1 MPAGATW
8 TLASAAIGAL
18 ILAGDIGA
26 TNARFG
32 CYRGGE
38 QVAWVSLDTQA
49 YDSVNALLAAALA
62 QLPGRK
68 EHLEACCL
76 AVAGPVHATGQDD
89 TARLTNAGLTFS
101 RQAVARALGVSRA
114 VLVNDMVA
122 IGAALDVLAP
132 NQLRRLAAGTP
143 PPSPGGVKGMLAAGT
158 GLGMGV
164 VASGRCLPS
173 EGGHARLAP
182 VGAFE
187 RELVAFTEAEL
198 RDEGGVVAW
207 EHYLSGRG
215 VETLHRAVRG
225 VRGET
230 GPPLTATEITR
241 QGLAGAEPSCDTTVR
256 TWVGML
262 ATAAGGLATTALT
275 LGGVYFTGTV
285 ALALA
290 PLLEEPGFQRRFREA
305 AWAADFLAEI
315 PLSLITDSQ
324 AGIAGARVLATEGAG
339 ARAAPSL

>member
-1 MPAGATW
+1 M
-8 TLASAAIGAL
+8 

-38 QVAWVSLDTQA
+38 RVAWTSLDTQG
-49 YDSVNALLAAALA
+49 YGSVDTLLAAALA
-62 QLPGRK
+62 RLPGRK
-68 EHLEACCL
+68 EDLEACCL

-89 TARLTNAGLTFS
+89 TAQLTNASLTFS
-101 RQAVARALGVSRA
+101 RQAVARALGVPRV

-122 IGAALDVLAP
+122 ISAALDVLAP

-143 PPSPGGVKGMLAAGT
+143 APGPGGVKGVLAAGT

-164 VASGRCLPS
+164 VAAGRCLPS

-187 RELVAFTEAEL
+187 RELVAFTEVEL
-198 RDEGGVVAW
+198 KDEGGVVAW

-225 VRGET
+225 VRGEA
-230 GPPLTATEITR
+230 GPPLTAAEITR
-241 QGLAGAEPSCDTTVR
+241 QGLAGAEPSCDVTVR
-256 TWVGML
+256 TWVAML

-285 ALALA
+285 TLALA
-290 PLLEEPGFQRRFREA
+290 PLLESPNFQRRFREA
-305 AWAADFLAEI
+305 AWAADFLADI
-315 PLSLITDSQ
+315 PLLLITDGQ
-324 AGIAGARVLATEGAG
+324 AGIAGASVLATEGAG
-339 ARAAPSL
+339 VRAAPSL